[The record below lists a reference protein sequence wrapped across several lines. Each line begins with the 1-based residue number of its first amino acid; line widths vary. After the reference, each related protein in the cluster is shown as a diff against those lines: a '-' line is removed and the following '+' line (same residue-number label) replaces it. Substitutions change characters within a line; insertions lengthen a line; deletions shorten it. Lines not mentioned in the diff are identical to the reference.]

1 MCCNATKQSTLWL
14 KKLMDSKGGKM
25 TFWKMIRTNCRSY
38 YLTEYLWSMGNHVSG
53 VLRKPNWNRQQDSCI
68 YSGFHV
74 YLDKNKAISDVISF
88 RKDEGVSLLEVE
100 CDVKDLL
107 GAETLFQHT
116 AVFKKVVV
124 TKTGWNKFLKTTNA
138 YIRRIGK

>member
-1 MCCNATKQSTLWL
+1 MCCKATKESTLWL
-14 KKLMDSKGGKM
+14 KKLMEKNGGKM

-38 YLTEYLWSMGNHVSG
+38 YLMEYVWEMGTQVNSG
-53 VLRKPNWNRQQDSCI
+53 LRKPNWNRQKDSLI

-74 YLDKNKAISDVISF
+74 YLNKNKAISDVIAF

-107 GAETLFQHT
+107 GAEAFFQHT

-124 TKTGWNKFLKTTNA
+124 TDKGWKKFLKTTNA
-138 YIRRIGK
+138 YMRSHR